1 MRVMQ
6 HMLHNISARRHMYV
20 CMYVCTYVCMYVCI
34 CMYMYVYVCICMYV
48 YVYVYQNNSVRTRHS
63 PKHLTINLFSN
74 LLQVDN
80 VLLQARLHGLH
91 VRHLPLR
98 QEHSHISGFRS
109 QLADSIDV
117 FLQVFSRLRFW
128 IDLDQDCSKGCTIHL
143 HA

>member
-1 MRVMQ
+1 MSVMQ

-20 CMYVCTYVCMYVCI
+20 CMYVCMYVRTYVCMYVCMYVCI
-34 CMYMYVYVCICMYV
+34 CMYVSVS
-48 YVYVYQNNSVRTRHS
+48 VYQNNSVRTRHS
-63 PKHLTINLFSN
+63 PKHLIINLFSN
-74 LLQVDN
+74 RLQVDN
-80 VLLQARLHGLH
+80 VLLQARLYGVH

-117 FLQVFSRLRFW
+117 FLQVFSGLRFW
-128 IDLDQDCSKGCTIHL
+128 IGLDQDCSKGCTIHL